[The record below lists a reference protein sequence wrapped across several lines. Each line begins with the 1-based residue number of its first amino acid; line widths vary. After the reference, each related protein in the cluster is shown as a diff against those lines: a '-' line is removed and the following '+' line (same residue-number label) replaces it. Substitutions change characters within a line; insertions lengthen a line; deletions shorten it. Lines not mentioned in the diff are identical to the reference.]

1 MSNPPLIYSQSDT
14 LHNLANISYKV
25 IISEDLGVHIGVSE
39 PSPELKRTLVA
50 MSERTGM
57 SINQITDE
65 FLYTCL
71 MEMQEL
77 PELED

>member
-1 MSNPPLIYSQSDT
+1 MLATTNSSQSDT

-25 IISEDLGVHIGVSE
+25 IISEDLDVHIGVSE

-57 SINQITDE
+57 SINQVTDE